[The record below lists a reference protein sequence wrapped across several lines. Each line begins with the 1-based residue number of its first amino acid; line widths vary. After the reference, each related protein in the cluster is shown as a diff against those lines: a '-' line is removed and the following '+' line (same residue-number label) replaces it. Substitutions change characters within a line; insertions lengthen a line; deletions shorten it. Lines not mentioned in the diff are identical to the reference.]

1 MAALVP
7 EGDDLVLRLSRR
19 EKLGAVHGDVRVPL
33 SAVEDVAVTEAPFGD
48 LRGIRAPGGAWPR
61 RFALGTWR
69 YRGGKDFVA
78 LYRGRPAVIVRL
90 RGAPYRRL
98 LVCDE
103 DAARTA
109 ERIRSMVA

>member
-1 MAALVP
+1 MAALVS
-7 EGDDLVLRLSRR
+7 EGDDLVLRLSPW

-33 SAVEDVAVTEAPFGD
+33 GAVEDVAVTRAPFDD

-78 LYRGRPAVIVRL
+78 LYRRRPAVIVRL
-90 RGAPYRRL
+90 RDAPYRRL
-98 LVCDE
+98 IVCAD
-103 DAARTA
+103 DADATA
-109 ERIRSMVA
+109 ERIRSLVA